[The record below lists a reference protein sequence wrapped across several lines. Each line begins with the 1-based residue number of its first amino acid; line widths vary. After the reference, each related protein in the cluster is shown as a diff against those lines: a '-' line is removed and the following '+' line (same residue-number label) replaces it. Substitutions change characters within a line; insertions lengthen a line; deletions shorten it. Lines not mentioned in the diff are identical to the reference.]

1 MGTRIDGSAID
12 KVLQE
17 AVGTGAVPHVAAI
30 AADRDGVIYE
40 GGAGVRIAGE
50 SDDPVTTAT
59 QFRIM
64 SMTKMVCTTA
74 ALQQVERGELD
85 LDAPVDTYLPAFA
98 DLQVLEGFDDDTP
111 NLRAPASRAT
121 VRNLVTHT
129 SGLGYW
135 FWNADLMRYE
145 QVTGIPNVVPGNA
158 EAFKAPLVADPGTLT
173 STGSTPTGS
182 GRVVE
187 AVSGTTLDVVV
198 KDKHHRPARHGR
210 HDVPPGRAALR
221 QLRHGARPRRG
232 RSWVSAG
239 EILNQSPDWWA
250 GGHGLYS
257 TPRDYVR
264 FERALLRGGEL
275 DGERILTQETVDAAF
290 TNQIGDL
297 DFPPEIPTADPP
309 VTATFNARSGLEVGL
324 RPAAEHRRTSRACA
338 GPAPV
343 PGPGCSTPT
352 SSSTAPPGSARRS
365 TRTRCRSSPRGP
377 GRRTRTSSRRST
389 RRSEAQEK
397 IPARRA
403 VDTASARLVAPS
415 LA

>member
-12 KVLQE
+12 KVLEE

-40 GGAGVRIAGE
+40 GGAGVRVAGE
-50 SDDPVTTAT
+50 SDDPVTTST

-64 SMTKMVCTTA
+64 SMTKMVATTA

-85 LDAPVDTYLPAFA
+85 LDAPVDTYVPAFA
-98 DLQVLEGFDDDTP
+98 DLQVLDGFDDDTP
-111 NLRAPASRAT
+111 RLRPPASRAT

-135 FWNADLMRYE
+135 FFDAGLMRYE
-145 QVTGIPNVVPGNA
+145 QVTGLPNVVPGKA
-158 EAFKAPLVADPGTLT
+158 EAFQAPLVADPGTRFVYGINTDWL
-173 STGSTPTGS
+173 

-187 AVSGTTLDVVV
+187 AVAGTTLDVVL
-198 KDKHHRPARHGR
+198 KDKITGPLGMDDTMFRLDEQRYANCVTLH
-210 HDVPPGRAALR
+210 VPSEDG
-221 QLRHGARPRRG
+221 
-232 RSWVSAG
+232 SWVSAG

-264 FERALLRGGEL
+264 FERMLLRGGEL

-309 VTATFNARSGLEVGL
+309 VTASFNA
-324 RPAAEHRRTSRACA
+324 
-338 GPAPV
+338 
-343 PGPGCSTPT
+343 GPGWKWGYGLLLN
-352 SSSTAPPGSARRS
+352 TADIPGM
-365 TRTRCRSSPRGP
+365 
-377 GRRTRTSSRRST
+377 
-389 RRSEAQEK
+389 
-397 IPARRA
+397 RRA
-403 VDTASARLVAPS
+403 GTGAWAGLFNTHFFVDRTTGICASIYTNS
-415 LA
+415 LPFVTEGPWTTYQDFERALYASL